1 MKRLL
6 VLLAIA
12 ALVLVTC
19 TAMADGDGIAF
30 DTSVSAI
37 NEGETLQTVLTREG
51 EAASGELTYTS
62 SDPKMATVDENGL
75 VTAVK
80 KGRVTITAAVK
91 TEKKTFRATLKLDII
106 RPVASVTVN
115 TDKLP
120 VYAPTDGSVAPFL
133 AARENAEENELP
145 VLLLP
150 VKKKIQ
156 LNAAVEPKD
165 ATNRNVVFSG
175 SDDAVFTV
183 AKKGSISGI
192 APGEGI
198 LTVASESNPDV
209 LTKFRVLVVQPV
221 TKLTVEASAPSVT
234 VGQQITLTAV
244 AAPENATMPNVTW
257 SSGDERIATVDA
269 NGVVTGVKR
278 GNGRIIA
285 TAVDGSNT
293 RANYNVKVVQNP
305 EAVTLAANEVTIDV
319 GRNASVRATVE
330 PNNADNKKLIWTSS
344 DENIA
349 TVDKSGRI
357 TGKEIGECTVTCACE
372 ALDSVTA
379 SLTVHVQQPVKKVSF
394 NEKTALIYVGDTTQ
408 LAWTVEPENAT
419 NPVLTFKSA
428 RESIA
433 TVDENGLATGVDS
446 GKTKITATTTDG
458 SKRTAAIA
466 VEVGKHVTGVQM
478 HRRNAYIDKGETAT
492 AGADIFPAD
501 ALNKNMTWESSNPG
515 IVTADGKTNE
525 KMKLKGIEHGTATV
539 VGTTED
545 GGFQTSINVI
555 VGNFD
560 NGLSFL
566 SYDFDNQGNMWLAV
580 RNNTD
585 YRITE
590 IRAELT
596 LWDCSGEEIVEAVCN
611 TKNGS
616 NKVDVVW
623 TGSLAPGETTGKG
636 RWKMVYFMTPSCGM
650 DMTRG
655 DITVYRYQIDNDWV
669 KTIRKNFRP
678 NQYWD

>member
-330 PNNADNKKLIWTSS
+330 PNNADNKKL
-344 DENIA
+344 
-349 TVDKSGRI
+349 K
-357 TGKEIGECTVTCACE
+357 
-372 ALDSVTA
+372 
-379 SLTVHVQQPVKKVSF
+379 Q
-394 NEKTALIYVGDTTQ
+394 
-408 LAWTVEPENAT
+408 
-419 NPVLTFKSA
+419 
-428 RESIA
+428 
-433 TVDENGLATGVDS
+433 
-446 GKTKITATTTDG
+446 
-458 SKRTAAIA
+458 
-466 VEVGKHVTGVQM
+466 
-478 HRRNAYIDKGETAT
+478 
-492 AGADIFPAD
+492 
-501 ALNKNMTWESSNPG
+501 PG
-515 IVTADGKTNE
+515 I
-525 KMKLKGIEHGTATV
+525 
-539 VGTTED
+539 
-545 GGFQTSINVI
+545 FFCYQ
-555 VGNFD
+555 
-560 NGLSFL
+560 
-566 SYDFDNQGNMWLAV
+566 
-580 RNNTD
+580 
-585 YRITE
+585 
-590 IRAELT
+590 
-596 LWDCSGEEIVEAVCN
+596 VC
-611 TKNGS
+611 
-616 NKVDVVW
+616 
-623 TGSLAPGETTGKG
+623 P
-636 RWKMVYFMTPSCGM
+636 F
-650 DMTRG
+650 
-655 DITVYRYQIDNDWV
+655 
-669 KTIRKNFRP
+669 
-678 NQYWD
+678 